1 MRNLGLHA
9 SAIGPEECLTAMLGH
24 HATGCGLK
32 KVTPRKPTSIECA
45 NNDCVGDERT
55 KRFHQIKRKRRPTT

>member
-9 SAIGPEECLTAMLGH
+9 SAIGPEECLTAMIGH

-32 KVTPRKPTSIECA
+32 KVPWRKLASIECG
-45 NNDCVGDERT
+45 NND
-55 KRFHQIKRKRRPTT
+55 